1 MGGGGIQTL
10 IYLNE
15 SKMIEKVNKL
25 HADLGHAD
33 NITVHDKLK
42 NIYFHPGLMNL
53 IKYQLDMCVP
63 CARYN
68 VKKCIKNQNSVL
80 MATQPGRALQI
91 DYFGPICQ
99 SFSYRYVLGLK
110 DAITRVLNVYGMR
123 STGAEELGTILT
135 KHFSTHGVPEFVVI
149 DHKCVSFRA
158 IDKKLLDGLKVGV
171 MRSNNRS
178 VQQAIIERTF
188 RTLVICILK
197 LLNSETDLSGWYNVL
212 HKAEYLLNVMPRS
225 SPFELVYRHPPRII
239 SALSPLAV
247 PETGGEK
254 AKEGF
259 VVMNRM
265 HEMMKRAA
273 VEMMVKNKNYFY
285 PNEGL
290 KEGTIAF
297 HKRMSFSKHMDR
309 KLQTKVL
316 SAHIIKRRIGTC
328 MYQFNSIQT
337 VYFPT

>member
-1 MGGGGIQTL
+1 
-10 IYLNE
+10 
-15 SKMIEKVNKL
+15 
-25 HADLGHAD
+25 
-33 NITVHDKLK
+33 
-42 NIYFHPGLMNL
+42 
-53 IKYQLDMCVP
+53 
-63 CARYN
+63 
-68 VKKCIKNQNSVL
+68 

-99 SFSYRYVLGLK
+99 SFSYRYVLGLT
-110 DAITRVLNVYGMR
+110 DASTRVLNVYGMR
-123 STGAEELGTILT
+123 STGAEELGTVLT

-225 SPFELVYRHPPRII
+225 SLGGISPFELVYRHPPRII
-239 SALSPLAV
+239 SALSPLVV

-290 KEGTIAF
+290 KEGAIVF
-297 HKRMSFSKHMDR
+297 HKRMSFSKHMHR

-316 SAHIIKRRIGTC
+316 SAYIIKRRIGTS
-328 MYQFNSIQT
+328 MYETSNVMTGETRIIPIDQMIRCRLGIDDVKELITKLNNEG
-337 VYFPT
+337 